1 MAPLRCKCHTEPC
14 DAPALADP
22 RLHQPLLH
30 AGRFPR
36 VRREMFGS
44 GVRQS
49 GRLDVSRLTEAVL
62 QDAVPRSVGVALVE
76 ATREAAAAA
85 AGQGSDGRGQGQGA
99 GEWDPQPMA
108 EAMAVFRPQE
118 LSAAEGLLPV

>member
-1 MAPLRCKCHTEPC
+1 
-14 DAPALADP
+14 
-22 RLHQPLLH
+22 
-30 AGRFPR
+30 
-36 VRREMFGS
+36 MFGS

-76 ATREAAAAA
+76 AAREAAAAA
-85 AGQGSDGRGQGQGA
+85 PGLAAAAGPGEAEGEGSQGPGGGAEGQDQG
-99 GEWDPQPMA
+99 WLLA
-108 EAMAVFRPQE
+108 EAMRVFRPQE